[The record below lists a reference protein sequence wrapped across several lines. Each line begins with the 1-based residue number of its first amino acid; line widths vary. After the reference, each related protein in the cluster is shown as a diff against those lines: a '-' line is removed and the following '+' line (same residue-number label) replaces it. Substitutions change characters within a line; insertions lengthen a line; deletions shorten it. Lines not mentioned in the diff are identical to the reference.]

1 MQPAMERRLRVN
13 FLQNYLTTVKSQW
26 SLFTSL
32 DHSIWKQ
39 SLNFFFSAHN
49 CRHFPSR
56 NWSRWTLWL
65 YIPDSVA
72 GVDSYVQSITSPN
85 GCIPCLADK
94 TCLHSIAE
102 WHTALRVMYVRRS
115 FVLLSWL
122 NCGVHN
128 NNVPWC
134 FLWSYR
140 NFHHCRDNFDSIAS
154 IC

>member
-1 MQPAMERRLRVN
+1 MQPAMATCQCLTELRYNCKITMKFV
-13 FLQNYLTTVKSQW
+13 Y
-26 SLFTSL
+26 
-32 DHSIWKQ
+32 IAGP
-39 SLNFFFSAHN
+39 LNLKAIFELFFFSAHN

-72 GVDSYVQSITSPN
+72 SVDSYVQSITSPN

-94 TCLHSIAE
+94 ACLHSIAE

-115 FVLLSWL
+115 FVLLSWF

-140 NFHHCRDNFDSIAS
+140 NFHHCRDNFDFIAS